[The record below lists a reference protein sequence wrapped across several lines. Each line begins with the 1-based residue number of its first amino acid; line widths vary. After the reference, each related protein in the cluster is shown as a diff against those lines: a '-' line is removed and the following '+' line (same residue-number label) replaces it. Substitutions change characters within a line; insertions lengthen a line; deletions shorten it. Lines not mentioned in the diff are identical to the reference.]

1 MLLSGA
7 VAELDME
14 DPFPSQEQHDSM
26 RYFLHGRQ
34 GVHSS
39 VSRSVLFAEVAQ
51 TCKDAL
57 IKSQVLSEKFN
68 FKAHRRG
75 TLLRLLE
82 LRLGVSLTVP
92 D

>member
-14 DPFPSQEQHDSM
+14 DLFPSQEQHDSM

-34 GVHSS
+34 GVHKCFKKCP
-39 VSRSVLFAEVAQ
+39 LAEVAQ

-57 IKSQVLSEKFN
+57 NRKYCKKIL
-68 FKAHRRG
+68 KAHRRG

-82 LRLGVSLTVP
+82 LRSGRVLDGP
-92 D
+92 